1 MFQENPREISWEK
14 VPSPI
19 DWVVGDAG
27 NSINNILGSESFSFD
42 YEGRMF
48 SFSQISSLGKDTY
61 RIDFSMQSKKD
72 IRNFSV
78 VFSLKDEKVEI
89 SKLEKNGQR
98 ESLFLGEEILF
109 WDESIQSFIEYFTS
123 TKYWQYLRWK
133 RREEIPEKRH
143 ETNLSTGVALS
154 FLRTDCSFTE
164 SSATIRYR
172 LGNTEYEVT
181 CKYNIETKSNRLWE
195 KTVILEIE
203 SMAIPKRNSLKWA
216 SYKFT
221 GELQAILE
229 LMVRD
234 PNINPILKQKM
245 DEVM

>member
-1 MFQENPREISWEK
+1 MFQENPQRISWEK
-14 VPSPI
+14 VSSPI

-27 NSINNILGSESFSFD
+27 NSVNNILSSASFSFD
-42 YEGRMF
+42 YAGRTF

-61 RIDFSMQSKKD
+61 RIDFSMQNKKS
-72 IRNFSV
+72 IQTLSV
-78 VFSLKDEKVEI
+78 DFSLKDEKVEI
-89 SKLEKNGQR
+89 SRFEKNGQR

-109 WDESIQSFIEYFTS
+109 WDENVQSFIEYFTS

-133 RREEIPEKRH
+133 RREEIPEKRY
-143 ETNLSTGVALS
+143 ETNLSTGVVLS
-154 FLRTDCSFTE
+154 FLEKDNSFTE
-164 SSATIRYR
+164 NGAVMRYK
-172 LGNTEYEVT
+172 LNDTEYEVV
-181 CKYNIETKSNRLWE
+181 CKYNIETRNNRLWE

-203 SMAIPKRNSLKWA
+203 SIAIPKRKSLKWA
-216 SYKFT
+216 SHKFT

-229 LMVRD
+229 LIVRD

>member
-1 MFQENPREISWEK
+1 MFQENPREISWRK

-27 NSINNILGSESFSFD
+27 NSVNNILGSVSFSFE

-48 SFSQISSLGKDTY
+48 SFSQISSLGKDMY
-61 RIDFSMQSKKD
+61 RIDFSMQSKKG
-72 IRNFSV
+72 IQNFSV
-78 VFSLKDEKVEI
+78 DFSFKDEKVEI
-89 SKLEKNGQR
+89 LKLEKNGQK
-98 ESLFLGEEILF
+98 ESLFPGEEVLF
-109 WDESIQSFIEYFTS
+109 WKENTQSFIEYFIS
-123 TKYWQYLRWK
+123 TKYWLYLRWIGRK
-133 RREEIPEKRH
+133 EIPEKRY
-143 ETNLSTGVALS
+143 EINLSTGVALS

-172 LGNTEYEVT
+172 LGDTEYEVA
-181 CKYNIETKSNRLWE
+181 CKYNVETKSNRLWE

-203 SMAIPKRNSLKWA
+203 STAIPKRKSLKWA

-229 LMVRD
+229 LIVRD